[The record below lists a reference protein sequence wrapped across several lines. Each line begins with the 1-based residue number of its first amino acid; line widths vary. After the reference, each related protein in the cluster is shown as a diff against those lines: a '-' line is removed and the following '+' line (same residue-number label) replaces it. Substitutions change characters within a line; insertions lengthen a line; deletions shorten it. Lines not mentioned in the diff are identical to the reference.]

1 MLSFQ
6 TVESH
11 TLELLKQIMTSPL
24 FTELRLVGG
33 TALALQLGHRK
44 SIDLDLFGRLT
55 AENKEI
61 KDYLSTLGKLSVLKE
76 SENIKTYT
84 INGVKIDLVNYSY
97 AWIDAPIIDKDIR
110 LASMRDIAAMKINAI
125 EGRDSRKDF
134 VDIYFLLQHFSLS
147 EVLSFYMKKYPEYSI
162 LRALMSLT
170 YFEDANQQISPQ
182 MLIPVDWTTIQTV
195 ITDTVKA
202 YK

>member
-1 MLSFQ
+1 
-6 TVESH
+6 
-11 TLELLKQIMTSPL
+11 MTSPL